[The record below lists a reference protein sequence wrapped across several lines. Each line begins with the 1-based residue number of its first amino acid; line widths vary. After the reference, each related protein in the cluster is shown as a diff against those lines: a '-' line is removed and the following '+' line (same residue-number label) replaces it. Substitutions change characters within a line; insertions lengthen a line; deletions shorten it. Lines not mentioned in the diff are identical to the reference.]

1 MTPGLG
7 TRLPGRGWSRWGG
20 VMGAALLLAVLP
32 LAGGAQQVMGR
43 GAPADTVQTDSTR
56 IRVMEALERISRPP
70 VARQLIVD
78 GDSAFLAGV
87 AAAVEA
93 RRRSPAARGPAS
105 MTDGADSVMAAL
117 LELPGYDPARYE
129 GEYAEFEAG
138 EGRLTLLSS
147 AGLALRRPGGVPD
160 SIFPGDSLSG
170 ADPAATPVPAAPVS
184 DTVAVAP
191 DSITGLPDSAAVVP
205 DSAAVVPDTAAAAT
219 PPDTVVVAETVVIV
233 PDSVALPDSGA
244 VSVPVPEMLQEEDT
258 VAAEEAIVPT
268 RLFFEGREI
277 QADTA
282 IRYFERSGRINT
294 VGRTI
299 TVDASGEPLE
309 SRNLI
314 YSVEEER
321 GTALGA
327 RTRYDEGGGEW
338 FVYGDANSIR
348 PGEAWLHD
356 AIFTSCDLETPHS
369 HFNVDE
375 IKIINGRVLVAR
387 PVVLYFADVP
397 VAWLPFIAQGLGTG
411 RTSGLLTPRFSVND
425 IVRASSGYSR
435 RVSNVGFYWAMSE
448 YTDASIAMDW
458 FSGNFTALTGTL
470 QYRWARRFL
479 DGNIAYRQYW
489 REEGRREL
497 AFDTRHRWQLDE
509 RTNFALS
516 ARYSSSS
523 DFVRQ
528 NSFDPREAVQSIN
541 SEGGFSR
548 RFDWGNLSLSAN
560 RQQYLSDDRVEM
572 TLPSL
577 NLSLNPVTF
586 LQAPPGRERF
596 YNNVT
601 WNGSGSY
608 RRSTLE
614 RPLGPDEVF
623 NPNQWDRTTTTGQ
636 VSSSFSVGGFSWSQN
651 ADFDQRILQGAPVFG
666 EILDPVVDSLPPILG
681 LADQGQAEVS
691 WSSALSYQQ
700 RLIGSTTLTPS
711 VSFSGRLI
719 QADSLAAVSNGYI
732 EAPRRISFGMGL
744 GTDIYGFFPGFGGFD
759 AFRHKISPRVTYS
772 YQPAV
777 IPTELQQQVFGA
789 FEARARNQVQISLN
803 QTIEARRPPREE
815 AEPAP
820 GAPPADS
827 LVAGVPADSLG
838 ADSLQTGPM
847 AQGSALP
854 TDPNAPTRRPQ
865 AETVKILGL
874 STSAITYDFVVADSL
889 GVRRAISP
897 TILSNTVQS
906 DFLRGLSL
914 NFSTE
919 IFDDSALRDDG
930 PRRFDPFLTSVSTS
944 FALGSSSAI
953 FRWLGLFQ
961 GGGDDQQPVQEPQV
975 NEGGLGDESA
985 IVPGLGSRPGGM
997 SGSRFTGTPG
1007 AWNANF
1013 SYALQRS
1020 RLDDRQNQLLQAN
1033 LSFRPT
1039 ANWDVSWQTSY
1050 DLANGGFN
1058 DHLIS
1063 LTRDLHEWRATFD
1076 FVQTVTGN
1084 WSFRFNVALVAN
1096 PDLKFDYEQ
1105 RSQIPDVDGFRR

>member
-1 MTPGLG
+1 MTRRAGAGIGGPG
-7 TRLPGRGWSRWGG
+7 PGRPGTATA
-20 VMGAALLLAVLP
+20 VTLLLLLLVLLP
-32 LAGGAQQVMGR
+32 SRGGAQQVMGA
-43 GAPADTVQTDSTR
+43 GTPPDTIQTDSTR

-70 VARQLIVD
+70 VSRQLIVD

-93 RRRSPAARGPAS
+93 RRRSPASRGPAS
-105 MTDGADSVMAAL
+105 MTAGADSVMAAL

-160 SIFPGDSLSG
+160 SVFPGDSLTG
-170 ADPAATPVPAAPVS
+170 AADTAAPVPDTTAPAPDTMVALP
-184 DTVAVAP
+184 DTV
-191 DSITGLPDSAAVVP
+191 SA
-205 DSAAVVPDTAAAAT
+205 VPDTALAR
-219 PPDTVVVAETVVIV
+219 PDTAAVAPSPDTALVGEAVVVV

-244 VSVPVPEMLQEEDT
+244 VSVPVPEALQEGDT
-258 VAAEEAIVPT
+258 VSVEDAIVPT

-425 IVRASSGYSR
+425 IVRSSSGYSR

-448 YTDASIAMDW
+448 YTDASLAMDW
-458 FSGNFTALTGTL
+458 FSGNFTALTGTMA
-470 QYRWARRFL
+470 YRWARRFL

-497 AFDTRHRWQLDE
+497 AFDTRHNWQLDE
-509 RTNFALS
+509 RTNFRLS

-586 LQAPPGRERF
+586 LQAAPGRERF
-596 YNNVT
+596 YNNIT
-601 WNGSGSY
+601 WNGSGAY

-614 RPLGPDEVF
+614 RPVDPDEVF
-623 NPNQWDRTTTTGQ
+623 NPGQWDRTTTTGNL
-636 VSSSFSVGGFSWSQN
+636 SSSFSVGGFSWSQTAN
-651 ADFDQRILQGAPVFG
+651 FDERVLQGAPVFG
-666 EILDPVVDSLPPILG
+666 EIPDPVTDSVPPILG
-681 LADQGQAEVS
+681 YSDQGEASVD
-691 WSSALSYQQ
+691 WSSSLSYSQ

-711 VSFSGRLI
+711 VSLSGRLI
-719 QADSLAAVSNGYI
+719 QADSLAAVSSGYI

-744 GTDIYGFFPGFGGFD
+744 GTDLYGFFPGFGGFD
-759 AFRHKISPRVTYS
+759 AFRHKISPRLDYS

-777 IPTELQQQVFGA
+777 VPTELQRQVFGA
-789 FEARARNQVQISLN
+789 FEARARNQIRISLN
-803 QTIEARRPPREE
+803 QTFEARRPPPEE
-815 AEPAP
+815 DDPAA
-820 GAPPADS
+820 GAATGEG
-827 LVAGVPADSLG
+827 LVPGVPGDSLG
-838 ADSLQTGPM
+838 AQADSLQVGPLGP
-847 AQGSALP
+847 GSALP

-865 AETVKILGL
+865 AETVKLLGL
-874 STSAITYDFVVADSL
+874 STSAVTYDFVVADSL
-889 GVRRAISP
+889 GVKRAISP
-897 TILSNTVQS
+897 TILSNTIQS

-914 NFSTE
+914 SFSTE

-930 PRRFDPFLTSVSTS
+930 ERRFDPFLTSVSTS

-961 GGGDDQQPVQEPQV
+961 GGGDDPQAAQEPQV
-975 NEGGLGDESA
+975 NETGLGDESA
-985 IVPGLGSRPGGM
+985 IVPGLGARPGGIT
-997 SGSRFTGTPG
+997 GSRFTGTPG

-1020 RLDDRQNQLLQAN
+1020 RLDDRQSQLLQAN

-1039 ANWDVSWQTSY
+1039 ANWDVSWQTAY

-1105 RSQIPDVDGFRR
+1105 RSQIPDADGFGR